1 MKCVSYTQ
9 IWACGHYPSLTDK
22 KAFNNAS
29 NVGRKMKFKTFLYSG
44 TAGLAT
50 CLFVSCGGGD
60 GNLSP
65 LASNNAPPPAPMP
78 VDSQAP
84 TLNFTGS
91 STDVQGGETVV
102 LSVLANDNVDAQV
115 SSTLSCDRGTLNGDF
130 LSIAE
135 TDAPFIIT
143 CTANASDAAGNTAS
157 ETLEISVQTTET
169 VLDLFTPSES
179 LTPGEFGRV
188 NIDGVAL
195 TGEALSGT
203 FNGEDITLTR
213 APDGG
218 LLFLTPLDAAVGTS
232 ELQLTIDGRI
242 FSFSPMIE
250 PALIVTDPEGTL
262 REALEASSQ
271 VVTDFLNADD
281 VTDAQRAQLEMLQ
294 ADINTNIQNL
304 GDVPASELMEA
315 AQIFVANTQA
325 IPPDDAVASAPIS
338 LAGKPSFSQS
348 VSQATGFNEIGCRL
362 FIVSVAGAAL
372 SVNGLVVT
380 QVTPVTALANLAF
393 VGVFGV
399 LAVDTSQAC
408 FDIND
413 ISNNIFTVGTVPSF
427 SVSNSTQTKAAS
439 FAVSAPQS
447 TTLKTENLA
456 VFEDGIAREVS
467 FSAQETISPVFE
479 EELTEIINSI
489 ISGFEALSFIPESVI
504 DSTRELIEPNTV
516 ELPFDEITLSNITN
530 TAIMADLTEPNLTFT
545 QDANVND
552 DFSSNIDFSFDV
564 NHISGVS
571 TTIPAQLNVLPEAD
585 DVMVMVTA
593 GETVTG
599 TVQTRGAE
607 SVRLASNP
615 AQGQATL
622 ETDGAFSYTANS
634 GASGQ
639 DSFNYEAV
647 NVNGVS
653 DPATVFVDIEA
664 LNVIAR
670 DTSIVLPAGESVTF
684 EVDSENA
691 TSWSL
696 SLVDGEIPPVE
707 FFPTVGF
714 FPENPPGF
722 ITIETSDDAQGE
734 FNLTY
739 IAQNGEVS
747 DTGVISIFV
756 TAEEEDDLP
765 GPEVSVIFP
774 NPVLPGRTELI
785 GVTGG
790 PSNPEIS
797 RFLLDN
803 GGLNTEN
810 GLLEIDSFT
819 RLVYT
824 ANADAMVGL
833 DTFIVNV
840 ELGDGT
846 VEAIRVGVQI
856 AEDPFIGFYDVV
868 ATSDSPNPCNNIN
881 LQPSD
886 EVGVSYEWS
895 FEIAYSIENQEYTAI
910 LPDEWAAL
918 QLTNNGQ
925 NRTNIIGGTSNP
937 PSNRQIISEPEG
949 LRLRLIESSFNDANG
964 LDETY
969 ELDFQP
975 NSTFSNPLEGRYDI
989 TDRDENG
996 AIECIIRYRFV
1007 IEERE

>member
-1 MKCVSYTQ
+1 
-9 IWACGHYPSLTDK
+9 
-22 KAFNNAS
+22 
-29 NVGRKMKFKTFLYSG
+29 MKFKTFLYSG
-44 TAGLAT
+44 TAGLAA

-115 SSTLSCDRGTLNGDF
+115 DVMISCNGGNLQSDF
-130 LSIAE
+130 LRTLE
-135 TDAPFIIT
+135 TDTSFTIT
-143 CTANASDAAGNTAS
+143 CTANASDAAGNATV
-157 ETLEISVQTTET
+157 ETIEISVGTT
-169 VLDLFTPSES
+169 LITPNLGGDS
-179 LTPGEFGRV
+179 LSLSPGEYGG
-188 NIDGVAL
+188 IDFEGVLNSDDEVSAL
-195 TGEALSGT
+195 LA
-203 FNGEDITLTR
+203 GEDLPIIRQGNSLI
-213 APDGG
+213 
-218 LLFLTPLDAAVGTS
+218 FFTPLDASVGTTVLTLTVGQRVFTFDVEIEASPSLVVDARQSLESQIDSLITEIDGLIPDFGENDPLGMELAAVKMQLETTLNDLENITASDLDIIARIVASNIGFGGELDAQSSTLKARSLPNVTSFSGSLFGPTCGSAANAVRDRIRPLFTSIFLSGSGYTLISGASSISGLAPLVGIAGTALGVVAAGIGIVAFARNLRALRGEFIEFTAECSSDIFENFVVSLIDESRGKLNLSAKSDATLSKSSRLIFTEGEAEQVLVMGTPTLFDEVTDVPQQLGRLLASLTDIDVIPDSLTGTLQDLIDIDNEIIDS
-232 ELQLTIDGRI
+232 EL
-242 FSFSPMIE
+242 
-250 PALIVTDPEGTL
+250 
-262 REALEASSQ
+262 LEVS
-271 VVTDFLNADD
+271 
-281 VTDAQRAQLEMLQ
+281 
-294 ADINTNIQNL
+294 NISR
-304 GDVPASELMEA
+304 D
-315 AQIFVANTQA
+315 
-325 IPPDDAVASAPIS
+325 
-338 LAGKPSFSQS
+338 
-348 VSQATGFNEIGCRL
+348 
-362 FIVSVAGAAL
+362 
-372 SVNGLVVT
+372 
-380 QVTPVTALANLAF
+380 
-393 VGVFGV
+393 
-399 LAVDTSQAC
+399 
-408 FDIND
+408 D
-413 ISNNIFTVGTVPSF
+413 IS
-427 SVSNSTQTKAAS
+427 
-439 FAVSAPQS
+439 
-447 TTLKTENLA
+447 A
-456 VFEDGIAREVS
+456 VFDTGS
-467 FSAQETISPVFE
+467 
-479 EELTEIINSI
+479 
-489 ISGFEALSFIPESVI
+489 
-504 DSTRELIEPNTV
+504 
-516 ELPFDEITLSNITN
+516 
-530 TAIMADLTEPNLTFT
+530 LTFST
-545 QDANVND
+545 SGEEDN
-552 DFSSNIDFSFDV
+552 SSNIDFSFD
-564 NHISGVS
+564 IGQGGGVL
-571 TTIPAQLNVLPEAD
+571 TTIQAQLNILPEAD
-585 DVMVMVTA
+585 DVMIMVTA

-607 SVRLASNP
+607 SVRLTSNP

-634 GASGQ
+634 GAVGQ
-639 DSFNYEAV
+639 DSFSYEAV
-647 NVNGVS
+647 NANGVS
-653 DPATVFVDIEA
+653 DPATVFVDIES
-664 LNVIAR
+664 LVVIAR

-949 LRLRLIESSFNDANG
+949 LRLRLIESSFNDAKG